1 MTTKNNRGNAWV
13 FGDEIDT
20 DQLAPG
26 RFMKDAIA
34 ELASHC
40 LEDVKQ
46 NFATN
51 VQEGDVL
58 VAGKNFGIGS
68 SREQAVQALKHLGVS
83 ALVAQSFGGIFYR
96 NAINFGLLAVVCAQ
110 AKSIQEGDDIS
121 IDADVGIIKN
131 RSQNESYACEKL
143 PPQLLDI
150 LKHGGLIPHLEIMM
164 KEQE

>member
-13 FGDEIDT
+13 FGDDIDT

-68 SREQAVQALKHLGVS
+68 S
-83 ALVAQSFGGIFYR
+83 
-96 NAINFGLLAVVCAQ
+96 
-110 AKSIQEGDDIS
+110 
-121 IDADVGIIKN
+121 
-131 RSQNESYACEKL
+131 
-143 PPQLLDI
+143 
-150 LKHGGLIPHLEIMM
+150 
-164 KEQE
+164 